1 MIQLHI
7 DIHSFHLFLG
17 LMCISVVITYVK
29 AGVILCVTNQVLGPV
44 YKNAS

>member
-17 LMCISVVITYVK
+17 LMCISLVITYVK
-29 AGVILCVTNQVLGPV
+29 AGVILCVTNHVLGPV

>member
-17 LMCISVVITYVK
+17 LMCISLVITYVK
-29 AGVILCVTNQVLGPV
+29 AGVILCVTNRVLHPV
-44 YKNAS
+44 YKSAS

>member
-17 LMCISVVITYVK
+17 RMCISVVITYVK
-29 AGVILCVTNQVLGPV
+29 AEVILCVTNQVLCPV
-44 YKNAS
+44 YKSAS

>member
-17 LMCISVVITYVK
+17 LMCISLVITYVK
-29 AGVILCVTNQVLGPV
+29 AEVILCVINQVLPPV
-44 YKNAS
+44 YKTAS